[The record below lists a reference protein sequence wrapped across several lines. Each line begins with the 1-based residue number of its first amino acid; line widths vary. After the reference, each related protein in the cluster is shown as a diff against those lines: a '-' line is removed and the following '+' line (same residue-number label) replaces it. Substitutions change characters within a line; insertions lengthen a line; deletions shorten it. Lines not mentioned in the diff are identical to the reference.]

1 MGYEIVI
8 GGMKLVRKMHRGKQQ
23 ILFNYLPGKTF
34 DFEKISEIAKIKTI
48 RGYPKSDLSLNLVMH
63 SIEEYAKTWKEEF
76 RPALRNDIL
85 HKQNQFI
92 LIEPS
97 SAESEMFPLIF
108 WCQNRACGRVFDY
121 SSGNLPN
128 KSICSSCNK
137 GKLVQLRFVKIHRC
151 GALHPLRPVYCNKC
165 KSSNNIALDTRG
177 SERISNFRWICRSCG
192 TTFSLFGGSCQE
204 CTWSND
210 VPGIVNPQYMDIEVH
225 RAGRTFYSHNIVLL
239 NQAKKEMNN
248 FLSLNE
254 WPELVAAAFLE
265 LPEVREKKLLD
276 FAPSVINSKEPGTFK
291 LESEEIKQLIALGFS
306 EKQIEDYKK
315 MQEQLFTSRQ
325 QKQQASSPSGIS
337 LELVQRTGIAVEMWK
352 KIGQE
357 MLESVIPM
365 QNSTT
370 QEVTDTNKIIQRLG
384 LKKVTLVADFPILMA
399 TFGYSRADYQ
409 PNICRLNPFP
419 PDKDRGGKFPI
430 FIDLIQADALFFRLN
445 TSRIL
450 SWLELNGYK
459 PDLPN
464 GTDKNLTQQAY
475 FVKLFDDA
483 SFRVI
488 LHKDKPEARLVFGLM
503 HTFSHLC
510 IRQAALLCGLDRT
523 SLSEYI
529 LPRALTFGLYCNHR
543 FGATIGALTSL
554 FEQSLDEWLKQVKDN
569 RRCVYDPVCLDH
581 GGNCHACTHLA
592 ETSCRFFNLNLSR
605 TFLFGGYDTE
615 LGEIKGYLDPTLL

>member
-1 MGYEIVI
+1 MTV
-8 GGMKLVRKMHRGKQQ
+8 
-23 ILFNYLPGKTF
+23 T
-34 DFEKISEIAKIKTI
+34 
-48 RGYPKSDLSLNLVMH
+48 
-63 SIEEYAKTWKEEF
+63 
-76 RPALRNDIL
+76 
-85 HKQNQFI
+85 
-92 LIEPS
+92 
-97 SAESEMFPLIF
+97 
-108 WCQNRACGRVFDY
+108 
-121 SSGNLPN
+121 
-128 KSICSSCNK
+128 
-137 GKLVQLRFVKIHRC
+137 
-151 GALHPLRPVYCNKC
+151 KC

-192 TTFSLFGGSCQE
+192 TTFSLFGGRCND
-204 CTWSND
+204 CTWSSD
-210 VPGIVNPQYMDIEVH
+210 VPGTADPQYMDIEVH

-248 FLSLNE
+248 FLSLKE
-254 WPELVAAAFLE
+254 WPELAAAAFLE

-276 FAPSVINSKEPGTFK
+276 FAPSVINSREPETLK
-291 LESEEIKQLIALGFS
+291 LESEEMEQLKARGND
-306 EKQIEDYKK
+306 EKQIESFKK
-315 MQEQLFTSRQ
+315 MYEQLFASRQ

-337 LELVQRTGIAVEMWK
+337 LKLIQRTGIAVEMWK

-370 QEVTDTNKIIQRLG
+370 HAVTDTNQIIQRLG
-384 LKKVTLVADFPILMA
+384 LTKVTLVADFPILMA

-430 FIDLIQADALFFRLN
+430 FVDMIQADALFFRLN

-464 GTDKNLTQQAY
+464 GTDKNLIQQAY
-475 FVKLFDDA
+475 FVKLFNDV
-483 SFRVI
+483 SFRVV
-488 LHKDKPEARLVFGLM
+488 LHNDKPEAHLVFGLM
-503 HTFSHLC
+503 HTLSHLC

-554 FEQSLDEWLKQVKDN
+554 FEQSLEEWLKQVKDN
-569 RRCVYDPVCLDH
+569 RRCVYDPVCLNH

-605 TFLFGGYDTE
+605 TFLFGGHDSE
-615 LGEIKGYLDPTLL
+615 LGEIKGYLDPSLL